1 MKRIGVIGLT
11 GVALV
16 MLLAASWA
24 PVFAWEIDLKGETE
38 WRYRYWTRTGNND
51 IFGQMD
57 ANAVYLGINHLQT
70 FPTWATTNRASGTF
84 GVLAGENR
92 FGADMCLND
101 YRMTIFPKIVVNKA
115 ISVEASVNLTSL
127 GIWSDGQPLDSR
139 TQVTRASGGAA
150 DTTFNMQNPGF
161 VNSLYVPIQD
171 RAVAVDVPNTYVTLQ
186 WLKMSIRTPMLDFSI
201 GYKDSKIGMG
211 LWKHTCNRASSSF
224 GMTAYYGPFKFGLSP
239 YFARS
244 QSAWA
249 LNTTGTTNN
258 VTGANTNTWSSSPAT
273 PTSRN
278 QGVGA
283 SQRQEDRRDYFRAIE
298 GEIEYSAG
306 CWNFQLVS
314 DSYREPS
321 APTPTPRGVALPA
334 ALPRPSEDIVRYR
347 IALAT
352 KYFNGRFF
360 FNGEADWFNRWRS
373 GRGTA
378 DPGTNAGVTVRQDR
392 DNNGWL
398 YGTEMG
404 VVAGPSKVTLNYVR
418 ATGNDPST
426 RHTTEDAADSEQSLS
441 ACYMKNWGYL
451 MYYMYGAGDGW
462 DAAGYG
468 QPTNLQ
474 HVGAKLDYAVASN
487 LNISALYA
495 YAWRDQPT
503 AYRLGGNYQL
513 GLRQWTNDDILA
525 AHAGVVIGRA
535 VPDSAREIGWEVD
548 LGINW
553 KILEGLTWNTT
564 FSYWKPGNWWAYA
577 FPNTAAIYR
586 AGVAPNANTS
596 EALAIRDLG
605 RDIDALFAVET
616 TLQINF

>member
-1 MKRIGVIGLT
+1 MRRFGVIGVIGI
-11 GVALV
+11 A
-16 MLLAASWA
+16 LLALATLSS
-24 PVFAWEIDLKGETE
+24 PVLAWEMDLKGETE

-70 FPTWATTNRASGTF
+70 FPTTATTNRGSGTF

-101 YRMTIFPKIVVNKA
+101 YRMTVFPKIVVNKA
-115 ISVEASVNLTSL
+115 ISVQASVNLTSL

-139 TQVTRASGGAA
+139 TQTARAAGGAA
-150 DTTFNMQNPGF
+150 DVTFAMQNPGY

-171 RAVAVDVPNTYVTLQ
+171 RPVSVDVPNTYVTLQ
-186 WLKMSIRTPMLDFSI
+186 WLKMSITTPMLDFSI

-211 LWKHTCNRASSSF
+211 LWKHTCNRSSSSF
-224 GMTAYYGPFKFGLSP
+224 GVTARYGPFKIGLAP
-239 YFARS
+239 YFARN
-244 QSAWA
+244 QSAWS
-249 LNTTGTTNN
+249 LG
-258 VTGANTNTWSSSPAT
+258 
-273 PTSRN
+273 TSRSRIEG
-278 QGVGA
+278 QGA
-283 SQRQEDRRDYFRAIE
+283 TQRQEDRRDYFRAVE
-298 GEIEYSAG
+298 GVLEYSSG
-306 CWNFQLVS
+306 CWTFELVS

-321 APTPTPRGVALPA
+321 APIPTARGAALPT
-334 ALPRPSEDIVRYR
+334 ALPRPSEDILRYR
-347 IALAT
+347 IAMAT

-360 FNGEADWFNRWRS
+360 FDAEADWFNRWRA

-378 DPGTNAGVTVRQDR
+378 DPSTGAGTLVRQDR
-392 DNNGWL
+392 DNVAWL
-398 YGTEMG
+398 YGLEMG
-404 VVAGPSKVTLNYVR
+404 VVGGPSKVTLNYVS

-426 RHTTEDAADSEQSLS
+426 RHTTEDAIDSEQGLS
-441 ACYMKNWGYL
+441 ACYMRYWGYL

-468 QPTNLQ
+468 QPTNL
-474 HVGAKLDYAVASN
+474 HHLGAKLDYAVASN

-495 YAWRDQPT
+495 YAWRDRPT
-503 AYRLGGNYQL
+503 AYRLGGNYRL
-513 GLRQWTNDDILA
+513 GIQQWTNDDILA
-525 AHAGVVIGRA
+525 AHSGTFVGRA

-553 KILEGLTWNTT
+553 KILENLTWNST
-564 FSYWKPGNWWAYA
+564 FAYWKPGNWWAYA
-577 FPNTAAIYR
+577 LPNTAAIYR
-586 AGVAPNANTS
+586 AGVTPNSNPNTAAG

-616 TLQINF
+616 TLLVHF